1 MTGLLA
7 ARAQM
12 GTSLVFHIIFSVLG
26 VGLPLLLCVA
36 EGLAIRRKDPVLMT
50 LARRWAR
57 AAVIIFAI
65 GAVSGTIV
73 EFELGLLWPTYIRFI
88 GAVIGPLFAFEGFAF
103 FLEAIFFGIYL
114 YAWDYMSPRAHWLC
128 SFPIWIG
135 GLASAWFIVTTNSW
149 MNTPTGFQFTNGQL
163 TGIDTIRAI
172 FNPSTPY
179 ETVHM
184 ILASYA
190 SVGFGVAAVYAVA
203 LLRGK
208 RDDYHRKGLLL
219 GLAMGVI
226 AMPLQIVSGDFN
238 ARYLS
243 RAQPAK
249 LAAMEGVF
257 KTSSHVPLH
266 IGGIPDPQT
275 EQYYLSIP
283 IPDGLSLLVGY
294 NPDTVVRG
302 LDSYPANDRP
312 NPAIIHLSF
321 DGMVGSGFFG
331 LFIAALFWLLYFLR
345 KRVIPENRWLLR
357 GIFLA
362 GILGFVAVE
371 LGWIVTEEGRQ
382 PWVIY
387 NYLRTSQAV
396 TTAPFLNISFLVFSV
411 VYVILA
417 VTMTVLLI
425 RQARKPLPEMVWE
438 KVAGGQRMGEEGGQQ
453 HPDLIVGS

>member
-1 MTGLLA
+1 MSTLLA

-26 VGLPLLLCVA
+26 VGLPLLLCIA
-36 EGLAIRRKDPVLMT
+36 EGLAIKRKDPVWMA
-50 LARRWAR
+50 LARRWAT

-73 EFELGLLWPTYIRFI
+73 EFELGMLWPTYIKFI

-114 YAWDYMSPRAHWLC
+114 YAWDYLPPRIHWLC

-135 GLASAWFIVTTNSW
+135 GLASAWFIVTPNSW
-149 MNTPTGFQFTNGQL
+149 MNTPAGFEITNGKL
-163 TGIDTIRAI
+163 TGINTAQAI

-184 ILASYA
+184 ILACY
-190 SVGFGVAAVYAVA
+190 VGCGFGVAAVYAVSM
-203 LLRGK
+203 LRGK
-208 RDDYHRKGLLL
+208 RDDYRRKGLLL
-219 GLAMGVI
+219 SMAVGLI
-226 AMPLQIVSGDFN
+226 AIPLQIISGDFN
-238 ARYLS
+238 ARYLAH
-243 RAQPAK
+243 AQPAK

-275 EQYYLSIP
+275 EKYYFSID
-283 IPDGLSLLVGY
+283 IPDGLSLLADYDPNGVI
-294 NPDTVVRG
+294 RG
-302 LDSYPANDRP
+302 LDSFPPNDRP
-312 NPAIIHLSF
+312 NPIPIHLSF
-321 DGMVGSGFFG
+321 DGMVGSGFYA

-357 GIFLA
+357 GIVLA
-362 GILGFVAVE
+362 GVLSFVAVE
-371 LGWIVTEEGRQ
+371 LGWMVTEEGRQ

-387 NYLRTSQAV
+387 GYLRTSQAV
-396 TTAPFLNISFLVFSV
+396 TTAPFLNISFLIFSFIYV
-411 VYVILA
+411 VLA
-417 VTMTVLLI
+417 VTMVVLLL
-425 RQARKPLPEMVWE
+425 RQARKPLPKMDWNDVASGSQEQNKE
-438 KVAGGQRMGEEGGQQ
+438 QNQELKVGA
-453 HPDLIVGS
+453 